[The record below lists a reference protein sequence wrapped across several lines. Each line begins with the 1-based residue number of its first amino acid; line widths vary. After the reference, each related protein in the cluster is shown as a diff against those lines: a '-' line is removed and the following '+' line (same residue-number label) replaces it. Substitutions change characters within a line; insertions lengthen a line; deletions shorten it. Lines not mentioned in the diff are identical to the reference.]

1 MEDQS
6 RGTRNIINE
15 FLLMPYSKE
24 IYCSQTSIDFDRAL
38 MNSEVTLCNYDL
50 ASGDSNAIAFG
61 LFFLLSFN
69 NAVLSRPG
77 TENTRT
83 AHFFYIDELPGCC
96 TVL

>member
-15 FLLMPYSKE
+15 FLLMPHSKE

-50 ASGDSNAIAFG
+50 ASEIVTLLHLGF
-61 LFFLLSFN
+61 FFLLSFN
-69 NAVLSRPG
+69 NAVFISSRNRKH
-77 TENTRT
+77 TDAT
-83 AHFFYIDELPGCC
+83 FFLY
-96 TVL
+96 